1 MCGVGGCGQ
10 GIAGQLV
17 RLMTRRGSNIQ
28 GRVLVAGS
36 ASGPALLLD
45 DPLSFWGGFNP
56 LNGEIIDVHH
66 PQYGRHTAGSVLF
79 IPESRGSA
87 GTPGAIAEA
96 LRNGNGPVAFLLGK
110 PDVNISVG
118 VMVANRLYH
127 LDVPVIEISQSL
139 IRLVSNGDEIQIDR
153 EGLIDWRKG

>member
-1 MCGVGGCGQ
+1 LGNILTHPGNSVQ
-10 GIAGQLV
+10 GK
-17 RLMTRRGSNIQ
+17 
-28 GRVLVAGS
+28 VLVAGS
-36 ASGPALLLD
+36 ASGLALLLD
-45 DPLSFWGGFNP
+45 EPLSFWGGFDP

-66 PQYGRHTAGSVLF
+66 PQFGRHTTDSVLF

-96 LRNGNGPVAFLLGK
+96 LRNGSGPVAFVLGK
-110 PDVNISVG
+110 RDVNISVG

-139 IRLVSNGDEIQIDR
+139 IRQVSNGDKIRIDQ